1 MTKYPNVLIEQ
12 RCLDTNVLTFSLP
25 ANTANTTVNVVG
37 FNRILRLIA
46 VLIVVPILNSKEP
59 FNPEVLLLK
68 ALKGLKVVLEAHERA
83 GLEWFWLTKR
93 M

>member
-1 MTKYPNVLIEQ
+1 MTKYPSVLIEQ
-12 RCLDTNVLTFSLP
+12 RCLGTIVLTFSLL

-68 ALKGLKVVLEAHERA
+68 ASSS
-83 GLEWFWLTKR
+83 KR
-93 M
+93 S